1 MSLEEPGVS
10 IPAEGKFTVTDVWRG
25 ARLVARKQFAIVYIL
40 AVVMWSTAV
49 LLTVTRAASLQVLV
63 VFYVFPLPLV
73 GYYWVTMF
81 LQARLQ
87 AKGSPN
93 LQCTVAYTFD
103 NFGYAVEGVHAR
115 GEVKWSGLVKWKEGK
130 HCFAVY
136 TSPKIAN
143 IIPKRF
149 FHSPAD
155 VEAVRGFLQSTRPS
169 SS

>member
-1 MSLEEPGVS
+1 MKPRRAGAGVFS
-10 IPAEGKFTVTDVWRG
+10 GVADVWRG
-25 ARLVARKQFAIVYIL
+25 ARLVARKHFAIAYIL
-40 AVVMWSTAV
+40 TVVMWSIAV
-49 LLTVTRAASLQVLV
+49 LLTVTGAASLQVRV
-63 VFYVFPLPLV
+63 VFYVFPLLLV

-93 LQCTVAYTFD
+93 LQGTVSYTFD
-103 NFGYAVEGVHAR
+103 NLGYVVEGVHAR

-130 HCFAVY
+130 HCFAIY
-136 TSPKIAN
+136 TSPKIAH

-149 FHSPAD
+149 FRSPAD
-155 VEAVRGFLQSTRPS
+155 VEAVRGFLQATGPS